1 MAVPVLLALG
11 GADFES
17 DVVLALQAGRREVSI
32 ARRCVDVTDLL
43 AAAATGQARAALVSP
58 VTPHLDADLVA
69 ALRSRRV
76 EPVGVVGSTTDAEEH
91 RLHQIGVRTVLRAD
105 HDGLAVAVLD
115 ALERVGVDRLPTDPA
130 AEPGERPGQQPGQR
144 PGEQAASEP
153 GRLIAVW
160 GPTGA
165 PGRST
170 IALNMAAEAAA
181 TGTPTLLID
190 ADVYGGSL
198 AQMLA
203 LMDESSGV
211 LAAARS
217 ARRGMLEP
225 AALARHAR
233 TLDGGLRLLS
243 GLPRADR
250 WPELSEAT
258 VDGLLVAA
266 RALSSCVV
274 VDCGFSIESDEALTF
289 DTAAPRRNGA
299 TIQVLGAADDIL
311 VVGSVDPV
319 GLARLARAV
328 LDLCDAIPEA
338 RPYLVL
344 NRWRSGLG
352 WSRDEVVAV
361 VRRLTGVANLTVLP
375 EERATCDSC
384 LLHGRTLVESAPRS
398 RLRAAIKEMAARH
411 LPSPLPGSTG

>member
-1 MAVPVLLALG
+1 MSVPVLLALG

-17 DVVLALQAGRREVSI
+17 DVVLALQAGEREVSI

-43 AAAATGQARAALVSP
+43 AAAATGQARAALVSSA
-58 VTPHLDADLVA
+58 TPHLDADLVA
-69 ALRSRRV
+69 ALRSRQV
-76 EPVGVVGSTTDAEEH
+76 EPVGLVASTADGEEH
-91 RLHQIGVRTVLRAD
+91 RLHQIGVRTVLNAD
-105 HDGLAVAVLD
+105 DDALATTVVA
-115 ALERVGVDRLPTDPA
+115 ALERVGVDRMRQAPA
-130 AEPGERPGQQPGQR
+130 GEPDDSAGGQP
-144 PGEQAASEP
+144 AHEP

-170 IALNMAAEAAA
+170 IALNLAAELAMSGA
-181 TGTPTLLID
+181 PTLLVD

-203 LMDESSGV
+203 VMDESSGV

-217 ARRGMLEP
+217 ARRGTLDP

-233 TLDGGLRLLS
+233 TLDAGLRLLS

-266 RALSSCVV
+266 RALSAYVV
-274 VDCGFSIESDEALTF
+274 VDCGFSIEADEDLTF

-299 TIQVLGAADDIL
+299 TLQVLGAADDVL

-328 LDLCDAIPEA
+328 LDLRSAVPDV
-338 RPYLVL
+338 RPQLVL
-344 NRWRSGLG
+344 NRWRNALG
-352 WSRDEVVAV
+352 WSREEVIAM
-361 VRRLTGVANLTVLP
+361 VRRLTGVADLCVLP
-375 EERATCDSC
+375 EERATCDAC
-384 LLHGRTLVESAPRS
+384 LLHGRTLVEAAPRS
-398 RLRAAIKEMAARH
+398 RLRAAIKEMAARQ
-411 LPSPLPGSTG
+411 LSSPVPASTG